1 MSIPSDSEESDF
13 NSSNSSCRGSGTSDD
28 DSGIE
33 IETIN

>member
-13 NSSNSSCRGSGTSDD
+13 NSSNSSRGSGTSDD